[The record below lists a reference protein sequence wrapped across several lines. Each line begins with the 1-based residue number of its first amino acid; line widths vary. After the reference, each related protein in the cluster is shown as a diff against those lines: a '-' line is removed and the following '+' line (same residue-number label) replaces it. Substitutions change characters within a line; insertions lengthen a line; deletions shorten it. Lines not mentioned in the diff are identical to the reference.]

1 MFYASKVEDGR
12 VRVVMYG
19 RVLFMTS
26 EEFARWKSAMSIKS
40 EQNANSKLF
49 ENTTDEQP
57 EMARN
62 TPKVACL
69 VENIN
74 APSSITRN

>member
-26 EEFARWKSAMSIKS
+26 EEFTRWETAISFNK
-40 EQNANSKLF
+40 
-49 ENTTDEQP
+49 NTTDE
-57 EMARN
+57 
-62 TPKVACL
+62 
-69 VENIN
+69 
-74 APSSITRN
+74 

>member
-26 EEFARWKSAMSIKS
+26 EEFTRWETAISFNK
-40 EQNANSKLF
+40 
-49 ENTTDEQP
+49 NTTDE
-57 EMARN
+57 
-62 TPKVACL
+62 K
-69 VENIN
+69 
-74 APSSITRN
+74 S

>member
-26 EEFARWKSAMSIKS
+26 EEFARWESAMSIKS

-49 ENTTDEQP
+49 ENTTDE
-57 EMARN
+57 
-62 TPKVACL
+62 K
-69 VENIN
+69 
-74 APSSITRN
+74 S